1 VYESDSANG
10 PWMKTSES
18 SEVGTL
24 FITNSKRYVKFDL
37 KIASELSDQDVEN
50 YGFVLLVEVAI
61 ANPIPSVLSRTAKK
75 ILSRFPSWTKMFEDS
90 IDSATPELQQPSTT
104 AGSFIN
110 ALVSDFPENFE
121 KQVNQFELDRF
132 ITTADENQIAWIYTS
147 SDVPASHLSI
157 KGDAVTLSRV
167 DTLND
172 FYESTENDYCYYYA
186 AADRRLFTK
195 KLFKTLIIDTDVFS
209 QEPLLK
215 WNWFDEFG
223 ARVGLRRLYLEQNT
237 NFKKRILDT
246 YKNLPGPSIEAVKRT
261 LRRELDIWSAYGA
274 TPDSNYLGATPE
286 ILEISDIESSTP
298 YFDFSGKPNK
308 EFRDFVRSLNEK
320 YPLNW
325 GYVKWGEGY
334 WDYSGK
340 DQAGIGRIPA
350 VYDDATP
357 LGKYY
362 QPGVGDIS
370 DANIIVKEPSD
381 SIIDFNEK
389 FKVHG
394 SRYLG
399 QVNDYAPIFV
409 EYDYYGTYTQD
420 YYENNAAT
428 VNIRYILEM
437 PVHGSY
443 TSAKSFYTDITY
455 YPVNS
460 YGPGHSASPE
470 YEVIPIFD
478 QDGYA
483 NASYIFKDLSNNSA
497 YLDTSI
503 VPNNS
508 RINYYFANK
517 ASATPMSGSDNF
529 NVSFTGAT
537 PHSSTVGSP
546 VDLLNSRFTN
556 GGANIKVSS
565 NKYTKKRGTFQTTPK
580 LNGYFFLNDQNEISF
595 TNNYILDKNF
605 IHETLI
611 FPPGATPIYIHI
623 DNVKPSGYE
632 QYDNVYIDPA
642 YDGYGGLSVDGSI
655 VRIVPAS
662 PNIFAQYINPNFA
675 TPHLHE
681 YVYIPD
687 GEGLPSSA
695 PSTVN
700 YYFVELKYP
709 YGSTPSVI
717 QFKSNSTS
725 TSVYPFKRDN
735 WEYFTAESTPMI
747 NGSINK
753 RGIIR
758 TTEENYDDNFT
769 LNSNFVGSYDL
780 TYDTFGLDYNTDWI
794 EKIEVSNET
803 DGVTLTPS
811 QQFVTLALEEAV
823 FENSSILEFEQGKLS
838 TVEVTA
844 EFEGI
849 YSSYLN
855 VGWYHQNGENYYIYA
870 LPVNENFATP
880 GFYLELSH
888 VSRQGAPVIIER
900 NSATPKILREVA
912 FFDEASPTYVSLVN
926 KEIVKANRSNDLY
939 LGYEDIYDIEVIDS
953 VTGYTLMENGYTQ
966 TNAIKVF
973 DAATPGVYGRDY
985 YVTYKVK
992 DSYAVDNDVFNESS
1006 EKYVTSIRFDST
1018 PSSFYSYDVTYE
1030 KSIVSH
1036 ATPISLN
1043 VDPME
1048 MWDQEGFI
1056 YLSHTDYSFDDAV
1069 VKLNPP
1075 HVIDDINDFMVLT
1088 INSLDENGNSKPY
1101 QTFQVSSSNLFF
1113 EQNQNYVTTDINGFA
1128 SILAYYDGDIPA
1140 TSTHG
1145 YITISGV
1152 TNGSINAHSNSQTQG
1167 FVSSITFEIY
1177 SQYELGYKLKAI
1189 VENPVISADGLSNNY
1204 IRGFLKFDSEPQKG
1218 KVIYWRKGRT
1228 LQDIFD
1234 ATPYSSYVLSDDY
1247 GNFEIGPFTAQNKNN
1262 PGFWI
1267 VAVET
1272 EGAATVNTT
1281 PTATAGDIVFWGE
1294 KYDNLNYAYGD
1305 SVFYNPNLLYVN
1317 RTDMYS
1323 TPLFTVQYFDGN
1335 YATPYSATPDWLPPK
1350 WYPINRYDQYMMGL
1364 LGSTPM
1370 YVNTYNKLMKDYE
1383 EE

>member
-1 VYESDSANG
+1 
-10 PWMKTSES
+10 MKTSES

-37 KIASELSDQDVEN
+37 NITSELSDQDVEN

-61 ANPIPSVLSRTAKK
+61 ANPVPSVLSRTAKK
-75 ILSRFPSWTKMFEDS
+75 ILSRFPSWAKMFEDS
-90 IDSATPELQQPSTT
+90 IDSATPELQQPTTT

-157 KGDAVTLSRV
+157 KGDGVTLSRV

-186 AADRRLFTK
+186 ASDRRVFTK
-195 KLFKTLIIDTDVFS
+195 KLFKTLIIDIDVFS

-223 ARVGLRRLYLEQNT
+223 ARVGLRRLYLEQNS

-246 YKNLPGPSIEAVKRT
+246 YKNLPGPSIDAVKRT

-274 TPDSNYLGATPE
+274 TPDSEYLGATPE

-334 WDYSGK
+334 WDYSGR
-340 DQAGIGRIPA
+340 DQAGIGRVPA

-362 QPGVGDIS
+362 QPGVGDAA
-370 DANIIVKEPSD
+370 DANLIVKEPSD

-389 FKVHG
+389 FKAYG
-394 SRYLG
+394 SRYIG
-399 QVNDYAPIFV
+399 KIDDYAPIFV

-420 YYENNAAT
+420 YYENDSAT

-443 TSAKSFYTDITY
+443 TSAKTFYADVVY
-455 YPVNS
+455 YPKNS

-470 YEVIPIFD
+470 YETIPIFD

-483 NASYIFKDLSNNSA
+483 NTSYAFKDLATDAA

-517 ASATPMSGSDNF
+517 ASATPMSGSDSF
-529 NVSFTGAT
+529 NISFTGAT
-537 PHSSTVGSP
+537 PYSSTVGSP
-546 VDLLNSRFTN
+546 ISLLNSKFIN
-556 GGANIKVSS
+556 GGANIKASS

-580 LNGYFFLNDQNEISF
+580 LNGYFFLNENNEISF
-595 TNNYILDKNF
+595 MNNHILDKDL
-605 IHETLI
+605 IHNTLI
-611 FPPGATPIYIHI
+611 FPPGSTPIYVHI

-632 QYDNVYIDPA
+632 EYDDVYIDPT
-642 YDGYGGLSVDGSI
+642 YEGYGGLSVDGNI

-675 TPHLHE
+675 TPSNHDG
-681 YVYIPD
+681 YISND
-687 GEGLPSSA
+687 GA
-695 PSTVN
+695 TYN
-700 YYFVELKYP
+700 YYFKELKYP
-709 YGSTPSVI
+709 YSSTPSTI
-717 QFKSNSTS
+717 QFKTDLASTP
-725 TSVYPFKRDN
+725 VYPFKRDT
-735 WEYFTAESTPMI
+735 WQYFTAESTPMVS
-747 NGSINK
+747 GSINK
-753 RGIIR
+753 RGIVR
-758 TTEENYDDNFT
+758 TSDENYDDNFT

-780 TYDTFGLDYNTDWI
+780 TYNTFGLNYSTDWI
-794 EKIEVSNET
+794 EKIEVLNET
-803 DGVTLTPS
+803 DGVILTPS
-811 QQFVTLALEEAV
+811 QQFVTLAEEEVIFA
-823 FENSSILEFEQGKLS
+823 NSSILEYEQGLLS
-838 TVEVTA
+838 TVDVTA
-844 EFEGI
+844 EFQGV

-855 VGWYHQNGENYYIYA
+855 VGWYHQDGEDYYVYA
-870 LPVNENFATP
+870 SPITENFATP
-880 GFYLELSH
+880 GFYLNLSY
-888 VSRQGAPVIIER
+888 VSRQGAPLIVER
-900 NSATPKILREVA
+900 NSATPKVLREVA
-912 FFDEASPTYVSLVN
+912 FFDEASPTYISLVN
-926 KEIVKANRSNDLY
+926 KETVKANRSNELY
-939 LGYEDIYDIEVIDS
+939 LGYEDVYDVEVIDS
-953 VTGYTLMENGYTQ
+953 ITGYTIMENGYTQ
-966 TNAIKVF
+966 TNAIEVF
-973 DAATPGVYGRDY
+973 SAATPGVYGRDY
-985 YVTYKVK
+985 YVSYKVR
-992 DSYAVDNDVFNESS
+992 DSYSVDNDVFNEDS
-1006 EKYVTSIRFDST
+1006 EKYITSIRFDST
-1018 PSSFYSYDVTYE
+1018 PSSFYSYDITYE

-1036 ATPISLN
+1036 ATPISLM

-1056 YLSHTDYSFDDAV
+1056 YLSHKDYSFDTAIT
-1069 VKLNPP
+1069 KLNPSYI
-1075 HVIDDINDFMVLT
+1075 IDDVNDFMILT

-1101 QTFQVSSSNLFF
+1101 QTFQVSSSKLYFA
-1113 EQNQNYVTTDINGFA
+1113 ESYVTTDINGFA
-1128 SILAYYDGDIPA
+1128 SIEAYYDDDIPS
-1140 TSTHG
+1140 TSTSG
-1145 YITISGV
+1145 YINVSGV
-1152 TNGSINAHSNSQTQG
+1152 TNGSINAHANSQTEN
-1167 FVSSITFEIY
+1167 FVSTIQFEIY
-1177 SQYELGYKLKAI
+1177 SQYELGLKLKAI
-1189 VENPVISADGLSNNY
+1189 AENSVIAADGISNNY
-1204 IRGFLKFDSEPQKG
+1204 IRGFLKLNSQPQKG

-1247 GNFEIGPFTAQNKNN
+1247 GNFEIGPFTAQEKNN

-1267 VAVET
+1267 VSLET
-1272 EGAATVNTT
+1272 EGAATVNVNPITE
-1281 PTATAGDIVFWGE
+1281 AGDIVFWAE

-1305 SVFYNPNLLYVN
+1305 SVFYNPNLLYEN

-1350 WYPINRYDQYMMGL
+1350 WYPVNRYDQYMMGL

-1370 YVNTYNKLMKDYE
+1370 HVSSYSNLMKDYE